1 MLGITF
7 IVFYTDKESAL
18 YGSYDLLSVIKF
30 ENAFSVSPLAN
41 ASKYTATTS
50 IASINYEFNYLIK

>member
-1 MLGITF
+1 MLGITS
-7 IVFYTDKESAL
+7 IVFYTDNESAL
-18 YGSYDLLSVIKF
+18 DDSYYLLSVIKF

-50 IASINYEFNYLIK
+50 FTSINYEFNYLIK